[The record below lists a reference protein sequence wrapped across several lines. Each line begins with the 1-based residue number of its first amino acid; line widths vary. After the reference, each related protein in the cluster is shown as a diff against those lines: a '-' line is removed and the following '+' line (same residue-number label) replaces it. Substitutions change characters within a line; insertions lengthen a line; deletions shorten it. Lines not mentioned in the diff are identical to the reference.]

1 VTVIALDSVFAAP
14 VFDPVRALV
23 YYANASDIR
32 HTLVDGNPI
41 LRDGTLPGVDVAALR
56 RRVSEACARLWTL
69 AAERGALP
77 CGCVYPPGSVLR
89 AG

>member
-41 LRDGTLPGVDVAALR
+41 LRNGTLPGVDVADINRRAKAACVRIWGLAQGRGMLPEGLLR
-56 RRVSEACARLWTL
+56 
-69 AAERGALP
+69 
-77 CGCVYPPGSVLR
+77 PGHDFTCR
-89 AG
+89 C